1 MFNMIKN
8 IWAHVKKVFHRNTSF
23 PGSFLKRVLDHLW
36 QTASV
41 LPKEKKIKDLS
52 SKIDFIGLV
61 IED

>member
-1 MFNMIKN
+1 MIKN
-8 IWAHVKKVFHRNTSF
+8 IWVYVKNVFHRNTSF
-23 PGSFLKRVLDHLW
+23 PESFLKIVLEHLW

-41 LPKEKKIKDLS
+41 LSNEKTIKDNS